1 MQKILHKSVLI
12 CLLTVLLVV
21 MAIFPAP
28 AKKTTEQKIDET
40 EKAIEQL
47 QEKTQK
53 AKEELD
59 AAKSRQSAV
68 GAKLD
73 ELNTQLKNV
82 QQAIENVEGQIT
94 RKNDQIAKTRD
105 ELNEMEAV
113 RAQRYDAMKARIRFM
128 YEHSDSS
135 MLDSF
140 LGSRSMSE
148 FLNRVE
154 YFSQV
159 VAYDRE
165 QLTEYRELLSGL
177 EEKQQQLDGEK
188 DELLA
193 LQKQQQEQMEQLTVL
208 VADTREKLKHAGA
221 QKAEA
226 QDALYDLEAQLK
238 EQEDYQNVL
247 EAQLAYEEQ
256 LEAQKAAED
265 RARMEEIRRQEEE
278 LRLLREEEA
287 RRRAEEEEQRRL
299 EEEERKRQEEEQ
311 AKAEESGETVTEPDP
326 GSSTESSY
334 ETSQPASAQE
344 LEILACIIQCEA
356 EGEPYIGKLAVGSVV
371 LNRVASPS
379 FPNTIMGVIYQ
390 DGQFS
395 PVASGRMAARVAA
408 GANSECRQA
417 AQEVL
422 NGNITVPYLYFRR
435 DNGTIDG
442 YVIAHHVFY

>member
-1 MQKILHKSVLI
+1 MQKVLHKSLWIFVL
-12 CLLTVLLVV
+12 TGVLVV
-21 MAIFPAP
+21 TAIFPVP
-28 AKKTTEQKIDET
+28 AKKTTEQKINET
-40 EKAIEQL
+40 EQIIEQL
-47 QEKTQK
+47 QEESQK
-53 AKEELD
+53 AKETLD
-59 AAKSRQSAV
+59 AAKRKQSAV
-68 GAKLD
+68 GEKLD
-73 ELNTQLKNV
+73 ELNTQLKEV
-82 QQAIENVEGQIT
+82 QQAIEDIEGQIA
-94 RKNDQIAKTRD
+94 RKNDQIVKTSD
-105 ELNEMEAV
+105 ELDELEDV

-140 LGSRSMSE
+140 LGSSSMSE

-159 VAYDRE
+159 VAYDRA
-165 QLTEYRELLSGL
+165 QLAEYQELLSSL
-177 EEKQQQLDGEK
+177 EEKQLQLDGDK

-193 LQKQQQEQMEQLTVL
+193 LQKQQQEQMKQLTVF
-208 VADTREKLKHAGA
+208 VADTRKELKNAGEKKN
-221 QKAEA
+221 EA

-238 EQEDYQNVL
+238 AQEDYQNVL

-265 RARMEEIRRQEEE
+265 RARMEEIKRQEEE
-278 LRLLREEEA
+278 LRLLREAEA
-287 RRRAEEEEQRRL
+287 RRRA
-299 EEEERKRQEEEQ
+299 EEERKRQEEEERRRQ
-311 AKAEESGETVTEPDP
+311 EAENAETGEDTTQPDP
-326 GSSTESSY
+326 EPSY
-334 ETSQPASAQE
+334 ETSDTALPASAEE

-395 PVASGRMAARVAA
+395 PVASGRMAARVAV

-442 YVIAHHVFY
+442 YVIEHHVFY